1 MIRYLIKKI
10 FGVTIV
16 TSLGRTDDGIDHRTR
31 HRQKVTKILEEQKRR
46 HPKLYQKNN

>member
-16 TSLGRTDDGIDHRTR
+16 TSFGRADDGIDHQTR
-31 HRQKVTKILEEQKRR
+31 HRQKVTKILKEQKR
-46 HPKLYQKNN
+46 KEKS